1 MKDQPHVVLLASNT
15 LCHKSGEYQIPKSVR
30 VSLKQEGYHI

>member
-15 LCHKSGEYQIPKSVR
+15 LGEYQIPKSVR